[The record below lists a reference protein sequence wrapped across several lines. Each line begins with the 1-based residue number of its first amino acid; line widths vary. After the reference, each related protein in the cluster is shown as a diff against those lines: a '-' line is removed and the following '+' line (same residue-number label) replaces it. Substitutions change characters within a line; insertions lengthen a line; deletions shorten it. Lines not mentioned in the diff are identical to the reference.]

1 MARKLPFPGTG
12 SRHPPKGVFMDQ
24 LVHMPRRVRHGLV
37 ARLALAAALGTL
49 LAVGLSSS
57 AAAKPQALKKVSLR
71 LDFLIRGHHSGF
83 FVALDKGWYRD
94 AGLDVSISEGTGSA
108 ATAQSVAAGND
119 TFGFVDATSMIA
131 ANAQGAGLKMVANM
145 RARNGTAIM
154 VRKDSS
160 INTPAD
166 LAGKKLAITPP
177 GTFFSNIWPLYATA
191 AGIDASKVNLV
202 PMSNFIFLQQFEAGN
217 VDAMIGLLD
226 GELTQLQLAH
236 IPTRVFPFAEK
247 GFDTISHGIVVKASM
262 IQSDPATVK
271 AFVQASMRGWRYML
285 SNPNLS
291 VGILQKYYPH
301 IDPKQYV
308 ARIKGVKKVISTPNN
323 AGHPLGWMSKKDWG
337 KTTFLLTKYGGVS
350 TLPSG
355 LANLYTNQ
363 FIAPCKHKARNPK
376 SYCT

>member
-1 MARKLPFPGTG
+1 MK
-12 SRHPPKGVFMDQ
+12 D
-24 LVHMPRRVRHGLV
+24 PRRPSAGKRRHV
-37 ARLALAAALGTL
+37 ATRPVTVLAFVLILT
-49 LAVGLSSS
+49 VGMSSS
-57 AAAKPQALKKVSLR
+57 AGAQRSADLKKVSLR

-83 FVALDKGWYRD
+83 YVALEKGWYKD

-145 RARNGTAIM
+145 RAKNGTAII
-154 VRKDSS
+154 VRKDSG

-177 GTFFSNIWPLYATA
+177 GTFFYNVWPLYAKA
-191 AGIDASKVNLV
+191 AGFDASKVNLV
-202 PMSNFIFLQQFEAGN
+202 PMSNFIFLQQFQAGN
-217 VDAMIGLLD
+217 VDAIIGLLD

-236 IPTRVFPFAEK
+236 IPTRVFPFEDK
-247 GFDTISHGIVVKASM
+247 GLDTISHGIVVKSSM

-271 AFVQASMRGWRYML
+271 AFVQVSMRGWKYML
-285 SNPNLS
+285 SNPNES
-291 VGILQKYYPH
+291 VGILQKYFPN

-308 ARIKGVKKVISTPNN
+308 ARIKGVKTVISTANN
-323 AGHPLGWMSKKDWG
+323 AGHPLGWMSSKDWG
-337 KTTFLLTKYGGVS
+337 KTTLLLSKYGGV
-350 TLPSG
+350 TTIPGG
-355 LANLYTNQ
+355 LSNLYTNE
-363 FIAPCKHKARNPK
+363 FIPPCKHKARNPK

>member
-1 MARKLPFPGTG
+1 MVRQRL
-12 SRHPPKGVFMDQ
+12 GV
-24 LVHMPRRVRHGLV
+24 RILV
-37 ARLALAAALGTL
+37 AAMLAML
-49 LAVGLSSS
+49 LTVGVTSS
-57 AAAKPQALKKVSLR
+57 AAAKPQADLKKVSLR

-83 FVALDKGWYRD
+83 YVALAKGWYKD
-94 AGLDVSISEGTGSA
+94 AGLDVSIAEGTGSA

-145 RARNGTAIM
+145 RARNGAAIM
-154 VRKDSS
+154 VRKDSG

-177 GTFFSNIWPLYATA
+177 GTFFYNVWPLYAKA

-202 PMSNFIFLQQFEAGN
+202 PMSNFIFLQQFQAGN
-217 VDAMIGLLD
+217 VDSMIGLMD

-236 IPTRVFPFAEK
+236 TPTRVFPFADK
-247 GFDTISHGIVVKASM
+247 GLDTISHGIVTKAST
-262 IQSDPATVK
+262 IESDPAMVK
-271 AFVQASMRGWRYML
+271 AFVQASMRGWRFML
-285 SNPNLS
+285 DNPNQAI
-291 VGILQKYYPH
+291 GILQQYFPN

-308 ARIKGVKKVISTPNN
+308 ARIKGVKTVISTANN
-323 AGHPLGWMSKKDWG
+323 AGHPLGWMSEKDWG
-337 KTTFLLTKYGGVS
+337 KTTFLLSKYGGI
-350 TLPSG
+350 TTIPGG
-355 LANLYTNQ
+355 LKNLYTNE

>member
-1 MARKLPFPGTG
+1 MKRARYRPT
-12 SRHPPKGVFMDQ
+12 
-24 LVHMPRRVRHGLV
+24 LVRQKAGLRILLV
-37 ARLALAAALGTL
+37 AALAAL
-49 LAVGLSSS
+49 LAVGISSS
-57 AAAKPQALKKVSLR
+57 AAAKQQQSLKKVTLR

-83 FVALDKGWYRD
+83 YVALAKGWYED
-94 AGLDVSISEGTGSA
+94 AGLDVSIAEGTGSA

-154 VRKDSS
+154 VRKDSG

-177 GTFFSNIWPLYATA
+177 GTFFYNIWPLFANAAKVDAT
-191 AGIDASKVNLV
+191 KVNLV
-202 PMSNFIFLQQFEAGN
+202 PMSNFVFLQQFQAGN
-217 VDAMIGLLD
+217 VDAMIGLMD

-236 IPTRVFPFAEK
+236 TPARVFPFADE
-247 GFDTISHGIVVKASM
+247 GLDTISHGIVAKAST
-262 IQSDPATVK
+262 IESDPETVK

-291 VGILQKYYPH
+291 VGILQQYYPN
-301 IDPKQYV
+301 INAAQYV
-308 ARIKGVKKVISTPNN
+308 ARIKGVKTVISTANN
-323 AGHPLGWMSKKDWG
+323 AGHPLGWMSPKDWG
-337 KTTFLLTKYGGVS
+337 KTTLLLSKYGGV
-350 TLPSG
+350 TTIPGG
-355 LANLYTNQ
+355 LANLYTDE
-363 FIAPCKHKARNPK
+363 FIEPCKHPARNPK

>member
-1 MARKLPFPGTG
+1 MNVM
-12 SRHPPKGVFMDQ
+12 KGV
-24 LVHMPRRVRHGLV
+24 V
-37 ARLALAAALGTL
+37 ARFALAAALGTL
-49 LAVGLSSS
+49 LAVGLSAS
-57 AAAKPQALKKVSLR
+57 AAAKPHALKKVSLR

-83 FVALDKGWYRD
+83 YVALEKGWYAD
-94 AGLDVSISEGTGSA
+94 AGLDVSISEGTGST

-131 ANAQGAGLKMVANM
+131 ANGQGAGLKMVANM

-154 VRKDSS
+154 VRKDSG

-166 LAGKKLAITPP
+166 LEGKKLAITPP

-236 IPTRVFPFAEK
+236 IPTRVFPLAEK
-247 GFDTISHGIVVKASM
+247 GLDTISHGIVAKASM

-271 AFVQASMRGWRYML
+271 AFVEASMRGWRYML

-291 VGILQKYYPH
+291 IGILQKYYPN

-308 ARIKGVKKVISTPNN
+308 ARIKGVKTVISTPNN
-323 AGHPLGWMSKKDWG
+323 AGKPLGWMSKKDWG
-337 KTTFLLTKYGGVS
+337 KTTFLLTKYGGVT
-350 TLPSG
+350 TLPGG

-363 FIAPCKHKARNPK
+363 FIPPCKHKARNPK